1 MGILEKSANE
11 MKIKFDKGSMYRHI
25 GKLRRSQ
32 FPTLKMTLQRVSFVA
47 LLSIHQ
53 TYILMVAFKGESL
66 PSFIM
71 VTMVASS
78 LLLCSLVPL
87 TLAKIPRSCLRQTVD
102 VNSNSGLERTRFQA
116 LFLLLLW
123 TISIMPQL
131 MISVRES
138 LFTLLTPVVL
148 VVLAMTV
155 RSRQEIKALIL
166 LWAFSVATWIVVC
179 TILILLLGFPE
190 MMWHPAPRRFPF
202 GELFGFEFPRIAGF
216 YGGHAQTG
224 MTAAV
229 LILVSLAF
237 MRKWR
242 VWVTLIG
249 LVPLIMSESR
259 NALIA
264 VLLGVVIL
272 ILPRKTHSFNIARLL
287 QLIAQVSGIL
297 AIGVCIVFIVTQD
310 PTLNGRLTFLANYQ
324 LEADGMVSL
333 ENERGNLVFPA
344 DIGVDTA
351 ILHNSFLRNLERQ
364 WIVVSGMYFLFVGLA
379 LFCSLKQLFKGDR
392 RSAIV
397 IIPVSI
403 SALFDAL
410 FGVGDSSVVVIGW
423 LLALIWSI
431 AAKPQETRAKSQSF
445 VIDGA

>member
-1 MGILEKSANE
+1 
-11 MKIKFDKGSMYRHI
+11 MYRRI

-179 TILILLLGFPE
+179 TILILF
-190 MMWHPAPRRFPF
+190 
-202 GELFGFEFPRIAGF
+202 
-216 YGGHAQTG
+216 
-224 MTAAV
+224 
-229 LILVSLAF
+229 
-237 MRKWR
+237 
-242 VWVTLIG
+242 
-249 LVPLIMSESR
+249 
-259 NALIA
+259 
-264 VLLGVVIL
+264 
-272 ILPRKTHSFNIARLL
+272 
-287 QLIAQVSGIL
+287 
-297 AIGVCIVFIVTQD
+297 
-310 PTLNGRLTFLANYQ
+310 
-324 LEADGMVSL
+324 
-333 ENERGNLVFPA
+333 
-344 DIGVDTA
+344 
-351 ILHNSFLRNLERQ
+351 
-364 WIVVSGMYFLFVGLA
+364 
-379 LFCSLKQLFKGDR
+379 
-392 RSAIV
+392 
-397 IIPVSI
+397 
-403 SALFDAL
+403 
-410 FGVGDSSVVVIGW
+410 
-423 LLALIWSI
+423 
-431 AAKPQETRAKSQSF
+431 
-445 VIDGA
+445 